1 MCASSWPAPGS
12 SPTSRRTHRYC
23 LFSKGIYSCMMAAL
37 WPPQWLFLKCKGIMG
52 KRKKAED
59 STSARRIRFGEP
71 RRYLVNIDSISTNQ
85 LFADCVVI
93 GAGLAGLR
101 AALEAADHRSIVV
114 VCKGTLEDSNTWK
127 AQGGIASVLN
137 AEDTFE
143 SHVADT
149 LKTGCGL
156 SDETVVRQVVKQ
168 GPQLIKQLRQ
178 WGTPFDLVDGQIDA
192 TLEGGH
198 SHARIVHAHGDETGR
213 AIAETLIEQVRN
225 TSNIKVIENF
235 YTIDLLTDDDNRCV
249 GVVGQ
254 DQQHGLQILWAANTI
269 LASGG
274 VGQLYRETTN
284 PPGATGD
291 GIAMAYRAGAV
302 LRDLELVQ
310 FHPTTLYVAGASRAL
325 VTETLRGE
333 GAILLDTKGRR
344 FMAEYDEAGELAPRD
359 VVSRAILAQMR
370 KTESTHVYLDVRHLD
385 KEFFTKRF
393 PLISDLCESFDIDIS
408 HDLIPVRP
416 SAHYM
421 IGGVETDATARTN
434 IPNLYACGEIASTG
448 LHGANRLG
456 SNSLLEGLVFGT
468 IAGRAVAASPVADV
482 ASLQHPLIQ
491 YEIPH
496 SDRSR
501 LDAADVRNSLRA
513 LMWRNVGIT
522 RKARPLAE
530 AQEIIRF
537 WHRYVMDK
545 IFDSPDGWECQNMLT
560 AALLIAHAAELRKES
575 RGVHYRMDH
584 PETDETNFQRHLEI
598 VKANE

>member
-1 MCASSWPAPGS
+1 M
-12 SPTSRRTHRYC
+12 
-23 LFSKGIYSCMMAAL
+23 SKS
-37 WPPQWLFLKCKGIMG
+37 
-52 KRKKAED
+52 KKAKD
-59 STSARRIRFGEP
+59 ATKPQRIRFGKP
-71 RRYLVNIDSISTNQ
+71 RRYLVDIDSISTNQ

-101 AALEAADHRSIVV
+101 AALEAADHRNIVV
-114 VCKGTLEDSNTWK
+114 VCKGTLEESNTWK

-137 AEDTFE
+137 ADDTFAD
-143 SHVADT
+143 HVADT

-156 SDETVVRQVVKQ
+156 SDEAVVRQVVEQ
-168 GPQLIKQLRQ
+168 GPKLIKQLCQ
-178 WGTPFDLVDGQIDA
+178 WGTPFDLVDGKIDA

-198 SHARIVHAHGDETGR
+198 SHARILHAHGDETGR
-213 AIAETLIEQVRN
+213 AIAETLIQQVKN
-225 TSNIKVIENF
+225 APNIKVIEHF
-235 YTIDLLTDDDNRCV
+235 YTIDLLTDDNNRCV
-249 GVVGQ
+249 GVVGR

-284 PPGATGD
+284 PSGATGD

-302 LRDLELVQ
+302 LRDMELVQ

-333 GAILLDTKGRR
+333 GAILLDTNGHR
-344 FMAEYDEAGELAPRD
+344 FMPEYDEAAELAPRD

-370 KTESTHVYLDVRHLD
+370 KTESTHVFLDVRHID
-385 KEFFTKRF
+385 KEFFTNRF
-393 PLISDLCESFDIDIS
+393 PLISDLCESFDIDVS

-421 IGGVETDATARTN
+421 IGGVETDASARTT
-434 IPNLYACGEIASTG
+434 IANLYACGEIASTG

-456 SNSLLEGLVFGT
+456 SNSLLEGLVFGR
-468 IAGRAVAASPVADV
+468 IAGQAVAASPAVDV
-482 ASLQHPLIQ
+482 ASLKHPLIK

-530 AQEIIRF
+530 AQEIIQF

-545 IFDSPDGWECQNMLT
+545 IFDSPVGWECQNMLT
-560 AALLIAHAAELRKES
+560 VALLISHTADLRQES
-575 RGVHYRMDH
+575 RGVHFRMDH
-584 PETDETNFQRHLEI
+584 PETDETNFHCHLEV
-598 VKANE
+598 VKAN